1 VVEKLKPEELTEEQK
16 EYAAYRKQ
24 KRNERRALRGQPP
37 EDGDEEE
44 ERTDKSFFHGKQ
56 SEDYKGDS
64 WLVPPKDK
72 KKENDHCYIPKKWIH
87 TWYADEPD
95 EPTPAYLAAPYPRA
109 ATCYCAAGPLH
120 AVSPTRHASEAPRCP
135 QTPYP
140 AHPPAKTFRKK

>member
-24 KRNERRALRGQPP
+24 KRNERRAARGQPP
-37 EDGDEEE
+37 EEGDEEE

-87 TWYADEPD
+87 TWYGDEPN
-95 EPTPAYLAAPYPRA
+95 ERTPKYLAAPYFP
-109 ATCYCAAGPLH
+109 
-120 AVSPTRHASEAPRCP
+120 S
-135 QTPYP
+135 
-140 AHPPAKTFRKK
+140 AKCDMLLGRSSTT